1 MVPGRVRLFTQG
13 VAKGT
18 ACGKISSRHSER
30 SLRSEE
36 SLFSWVSAADKQDRH
51 SMNPKK
57 RLLLFATKLGY
68 QTRSFN
74 AAAEK
79 LDVEIA
85 FVTDRCRRLDDPWND
100 HALAAHFYAPE
111 TAAHKILEAQ
121 RGLRVDGVLA
131 LGDRPAP
138 TAAYVARGLGL
149 QHNHPA
155 SVEACRNKLRSRE
168 VFREAGIPVPW
179 FRGVTLN
186 PVPEPA
192 LLEIRYPCVLKPLS
206 LSASQGVVRA
216 NNRDEFIAGATR
228 LKKLLESPAIRATR
242 EPHLDQ
248 MLVEGYLP
256 GREVAVEALLTE
268 GTLRILA
275 IFDKPDPLEGPY
287 FEETIYV
294 TPSRLPD
301 SEQRGIESSL
311 RSAVRALGLTHGPVH
326 AEFRLNEQGV
336 WPIEVAPR
344 PIGGLCSRALRFCL
358 ARSHFIKSSWEG
370 TASAVPNNCANS
382 GVLTPEVSAARLPSI
397 HEIGSDAQ
405 EEIGLEELLLRHA
418 LGLPGGDAV
427 RETAA
432 SGVMMIPVPQSGV
445 LENVEGEKPARQIP
459 GITSL
464 EITARVHDYIAAWPE
479 GSSYLG
485 FLFARGH
492 APAEVEAAL
501 RAAHAQLK
509 FTLTPRLPVEHPM
522 GGRMS

>member
-1 MVPGRVRLFTQG
+1 
-13 VAKGT
+13 
-18 ACGKISSRHSER
+18 
-30 SLRSEE
+30 
-36 SLFSWVSAADKQDRH
+36 
-51 SMNPKK
+51 MNPRK

-79 LDVEIA
+79 LGVELA
-85 FVTDRCRRLDDPWND
+85 FVTDRCGRMDDPWNN
-100 HALAAHFYAPE
+100 HALSAHFEAPE
-111 TAAHKILEAQ
+111 IAARAVLEAQ

-131 LGDRPAP
+131 LGDRPGP

-149 QHNHPA
+149 LHNHPA
-155 SVEACRNKLRSRE
+155 SVQACRNKLRTRE
-168 VFREAGIPVPW
+168 VFRQAGIPVPW
-179 FRGVTLN
+179 FRGVSLN
-186 PVPEPA
+186 AVPEPA
-192 LLEIRYPCVLKPLS
+192 LLGINYPCVLKPIS

-216 NNRDEFIAGATR
+216 NNREEFAMGAAR
-228 LKKLLESPAIRATR
+228 MKKLLGSPEIRATR
-242 EPHLDQ
+242 EPNLDQ

-301 SEQRGIESSL
+301 SEQRAIESSL

-344 PIGGLCSRALRFCL
+344 PIGGLCARALRFCF
-358 ARSHFIKSSWEG
+358 ADGEK
-370 TASAVPNNCANS
+370 
-382 GVLTPEVSAARLPSI
+382 
-397 HEIGSDAQ
+397 
-405 EEIGLEELLLRHA
+405 EIGLEELLLRHT

-427 RETAA
+427 REAVA
-432 SGVMMIPVPQSGV
+432 SGVMMIPVPQSGIF
-445 LENVEGEKPARQIP
+445 EKVEGEERALATS
-459 GITSL
+459 GIASL
-464 EITARVHDYIAAWPE
+464 EITARLHDFIAAWPE

-485 FLFARGH
+485 FLFAR
-492 APAEVEAAL
+492 ATEPAAVEIAL
-501 RAAHAQLK
+501 RDAHRKLR
-509 FTLTPRLPVEHPM
+509 FTLTPRLPVEHPLTHTTPRA
-522 GGRMS
+522 GNP